1 MLKKANKYIALSAV
15 CMLTISACSTDEGLS
30 ASNNQDKTPIE
41 LSAGVVGESPAT
53 QHAATRTTVTSG
65 TGSAFSKTTS
75 VYMVLKSENSADA
88 TADALY
94 TRTIGYL
101 QGGTTGSKNSIDF
114 SSSFA
119 RYWEDSYSR
128 NSQVSAYATCVPGYY
143 LASSVNESLKDNP
156 NGTSDSDIWSDGSS
170 EFYNN
175 EWSSSYGNTTLAW
188 PLRSATAD
196 NQNTGDFVNSQDLCF
211 SNNLSNLGTDSRL
224 TFSTETKTFGKGELV
239 FNHALTRVT
248 FKIKKGDGFTT
259 SDPFAFSNDNENI
272 VILGVNTSGTFD
284 FTAGGFSSLSTGDIK
299 QFAVTDNRSTDG
311 ATYAYELNAL
321 LVPGSDLSS
330 TTAGQIYFTIDN
342 NLYQLSKSTL
352 MTALDGKTLSDN
364 TTSALDA
371 ENKMR
376 PGVHYVFTMTVGKK
390 KVSNFTASVVEW
402 ETVTAEE
409 TTPTN
414 ARITMT
420 LMDNNAKITGEA
432 EFALYRSTVTSSTI
446 DDSYENYSWTTG
458 YTPAKNKAQLVE
470 HSEKTGVYAAQDAE
484 KPNADWYW
492 PDNKTFYHFRTVM
505 PKATVVNEGDTNGNY
520 ISLAAGFNKKY
531 IDSGTYTDVCWG
543 APFASTTSKLNYD
556 YDVNG
561 FDGKDAPTPHQLYK
575 AIGPTAQTINMIMF
589 HMMSDVTI
597 KLTTTGD
604 ADPDKVDLTNAKM
617 QLSNVYKEGNVLMG
631 NGLVV
636 PTETSKG
643 TITNETGTNTY
654 QVDWHYG
661 FIPQSLA
668 NVVLTITTADNNQYF
683 VTMNEVLAAT
693 VGSTIIANPY
703 TQKNGKYVIDR
714 WLPNYQYT
722 YTFKLS
728 KSGITQ
734 ISASLA
740 DWENVEAGDDNVQIQ

>member
-1 MLKKANKYIALSAV
+1 MLKKANKYIALSTV

-30 ASNNQDKTPIE
+30 ASDNQNKTPIE

-88 TADALY
+88 TADTLY
-94 TRTIGYL
+94 TRTIGYIE
-101 QGGTTGSKNSIDF
+101 GNSSTTATNNDIK
-114 SSSFA
+114 FA
-119 RYWEDSYSR
+119 SGYNRYWEDSYSR
-128 NSQVSAYATCVPGYY
+128 SSQVSAYAACVPGYY
-143 LASSVNESLKDNP
+143 LDASVS
-156 NGTSDSDIWSDGSS
+156 GTVDGTEDLTTWTVGSS
-170 EFYNN
+170 NEYNN
-175 EWSSSYGNTTLAW
+175 EWSASNGTTTLAW

-196 NQNTGDFVNSQDLCF
+196 KQNTADFVNSQDLCF

-239 FNHALTRVT
+239 FNHALTRIT
-248 FKIKKGDGFTT
+248 FKIKKGEGFTT
-259 SDPFAFSNDNENI
+259 GDPFAFSKASDGENI
-272 VILGVNTSGTFD
+272 VLKGVNTSGTFD
-284 FTAGGFSSLSTGDIK
+284 FTTGEFSSVSTGDIK

-311 ATYAYELNAL
+311 ATYAYELSAL

-330 TTAGQIYFTIDN
+330 TTAGQIYFVIDN
-342 NLYQLSKSTL
+342 NDYQLSKSTL
-352 MTALDGKTLSDN
+352 MTALASKTLSDN

-420 LMDNNAKITGEA
+420 LLENGTKKTGTA
-432 EFALYRSTVTSSTI
+432 DFDLYRSTNTSTTI
-446 DDSYENYSWTTG
+446 DDDYASYDWTTG
-458 YTPAKNKAQLVE
+458 YTQANCKAALVE
-470 HSEKTGVYAAQDAE
+470 GTKDSGIYQAKDAT
-484 KPNADWYW
+484 NTNTDWYW
-492 PDNKTFYHFRTVM
+492 PDNKTFYHFRAVM
-505 PKATVVNEGDTNGNY
+505 PNDWVVTKGNDGDY
-520 ISLAAGFNKKY
+520 ISLAADFKG
-531 IDSGTYTDVCWG
+531 SYTDVCWG
-543 APFASTTSKLNYD
+543 APFAATTSNLIYD
-556 YDVNG
+556 PEDATKNG
-561 FDGKDAPTPHQLYK
+561 FDGKNVSTIHQLFK
-575 AIGPTAQTINMIMF
+575 AIGPTEQTINMIMF

-597 KLTTTGD
+597 NLTTTTGD
-604 ADPDKVDLTNAKM
+604 DQVTLTNAKM
-617 QLSNVYKEGNVLMG
+617 QLSNVYSTGKVLMG

-636 PTETSKG
+636 PTG
-643 TITNETGTNTY
+643 TAGIITNETGTDTY

-661 FIPQSLA
+661 FIPQSLE
-668 NVVLTITTADNNQYF
+668 NVVLTITTKDNNQYF

-703 TQKNGKYVIDR
+703 TQNNGKYVIDR

-722 YTFKLS
+722 YTFKLT

-740 DWENVEAGDDNVQIQ
+740 DWESVTSEEETVKIK

>member
-1 MLKKANKYIALSAV
+1 MLKKANKYIALSTV
-15 CMLTISACSTDEGLS
+15 CVLTISACSTDEGLS
-30 ASNNQDKTPIE
+30 ASDNQDKTPIE

-75 VYMVLKSENSADA
+75 VYMVLKSENSNNTSDP
-88 TADALY
+88 ALY
-94 TRTIGYL
+94 ARTIGYL
-101 QGGTTGSKNSIDF
+101 QGGSSTSIK
-114 SSSFA
+114 FA
-119 RYWEDSYSR
+119 SGYNRYWEDSYSR
-128 NSQVSAYATCVPGYY
+128 NSQVSAYAACVPGYY
-143 LASSVNESLKDNP
+143 LAASVSGTVDGTEDATIWSVGGSNVYENVW
-156 NGTSDSDIWSDGSS
+156 NTSDA
-170 EFYNN
+170 
-175 EWSSSYGNTTLAW
+175 TTLAW
-188 PLRSATAD
+188 PLRNASVAK
-196 NQNTGDFVNSQDLCF
+196 QTGDFVNSQDLCF
-211 SNNLSNLGTDSRL
+211 SNNLAKWNSSDTRL
-224 TFSTETKTFGKGELV
+224 KFSKDDKKFGSGELV
-239 FNHALTRVT
+239 FNHALTRIT

-259 SDPFAFSNDNENI
+259 SDSFAFSNASAGENI
-272 VILGVNTSGTFD
+272 VIKAVNTKGTFD
-284 FTAGGFSSLSTGDIK
+284 FKEGEFESNSVETGDIQ

-352 MTALDGKTLSDN
+352 MTALVGKTLSDN

>member
-1 MLKKANKYIALSAV
+1 MLKKANKYIALSTV
-15 CMLTISACSTDEGLS
+15 CVLTISACSTDEGLS
-30 ASNNQDKTPIE
+30 ASDNQNKTPIE

-94 TRTIGYL
+94 TRTIGYIE
-101 QGGTTGSKNSIDF
+101 GN
-114 SSSFA
+114 SSSTATNNDIKFA
-119 RYWEDSYSR
+119 SGYNRYWEDSYSR
-128 NSQVSAYATCVPGYY
+128 SSQVSAYAACVPGYY
-143 LASSVNESLKDNP
+143 LAASVSGTVDGTEDLTPWTVDSSNE
-156 NGTSDSDIWSDGSS
+156 
-170 EFYNN
+170 YNN
-175 EWSSSYGNTTLAW
+175 EWSASNGTTTLDW
-188 PLRSATAD
+188 PLRGATAD
-196 NQNTGDFVNSQDLCF
+196 KQNTGDFVNSQDLCF
-211 SNNLSNLGTDSRL
+211 SNNVSNLSTGDDKRL
-224 TFSTETKTFGKGELV
+224 TFSTTTKTFGSGKLV

-284 FTAGGFSSLSTGDIK
+284 FTAGEFSSLSTGDIK

-311 ATYAYELNAL
+311 ATYAYELNAF

-352 MTALDGKTLSDN
+352 MTALVGKTLSDN

-420 LMDNNAKITGEA
+420 LLENGTKKTGTA
-432 EFALYRSTVTSSTI
+432 DFDLYRSTNTSTTI
-446 DDSYENYSWTTG
+446 DDDYASYDWTTG
-458 YTPAKNKAQLVE
+458 YTQANCKAALVE
-470 HSEKTGVYAAQDAE
+470 GTKDSGIYQAKDAT
-484 KPNADWYW
+484 NTNTDWYW

-505 PKATVVNEGDTNGNY
+505 PQNTAVTKDETDGDY
-520 ISLAAGFNKKY
+520 ISLEAGFK
-531 IDSGTYTDVCWG
+531 GTYKDVCWG
-543 APFASTTSKLNYD
+543 APFAATTSNLNYGCASR
-556 YDVNG
+556 G
-561 FDGKDAPTPHQLYK
+561 FDGKDDVTTHQLYK
-575 AIGPTAQTINMIMF
+575 AIGPTEQAISMIMF

-597 KLTTTGD
+597 NLTTTTGD
-604 ADPDKVDLTNAKM
+604 DKVDLTNAKM
-617 QLSNVYKEGNVLMG
+617 QLSNVYSEGKVLMG

-636 PTETSKG
+636 PKEAAG
-643 TITNETGTNTY
+643 IITNETATADTY
-654 QVDWHYG
+654 QMPWTYG
-661 FIPQSLA
+661 FIPQSLE

-683 VTMNEVLAAT
+683 VAMNEVLAAT

-722 YTFKLS
+722 YTFKLT

-740 DWENVEAGDDNVQIQ
+740 DWEKVEAGDDNVQIQ

>member
-1 MLKKANKYIALSAV
+1 MLKKANKYIALSTV
-15 CMLTISACSTDEGLS
+15 CVLTISACSTDEGLS
-30 ASNNQDKTPIE
+30 ASDNQNKTPIE

-53 QHAATRTTVTSG
+53 QHVATRTTVTSG

-75 VYMVLKSENSADA
+75 VYMVLRSDSADVA
-88 TADALY
+88 GKTKY

-101 QGGTTGSKNSIDF
+101 QG
-114 SSSFA
+114 SSSKAIQFTSGFA

-128 NSQVSAYATCVPGYY
+128 NSQVSAYAACVPGYY
-143 LASSVNESLKDNP
+143 LDASVSGTP
-156 NGTSDSDIWSDGSS
+156 NGAEDATTWSVDSS
-170 EFYNN
+170 ESYENK
-175 EWSSSYGNTTLAW
+175 WDASYGNATLDW
-188 PLRSATAD
+188 PLRGASVSD
-196 NQNTGDFVNSQDLCF
+196 QTGDFVNSQDLCF
-211 SNNLSNLGTDSRL
+211 SNNVAKWGTDDSRL
-224 TFSTETKTFGKGELV
+224 TFSTETKKFGSGNLV

-259 SDPFAFSNDNENI
+259 SDAFAFSNANENI
-272 VILGVNTSGTFD
+272 VLTGFNTTGTFD
-284 FTAGGFSSLSTGDIK
+284 FTKGEFTTVNSTSTI
-299 QFAVTDNRSTDG
+299 QQLAVTKNTDG
-311 ATYAYELNAL
+311 YVLDGIML
-321 LVPGSDLSS
+321 PGTDLSDEK
-330 TTAGQIYFTIDN
+330 TADAISFTIDN
-342 NLYQLSKSTL
+342 NLYQLKKKVL
-352 MTALDGKTLSDN
+352 MDALDGKTTNISNL
-364 TTSALDA
+364 SALN

-597 KLTTTGD
+597 NLTTTTGD
-604 ADPDKVDLTNAKM
+604 DKVDLTNAKM
-617 QLSNVYKEGNVLMG
+617 QLSNVYSTGKVLMG

-636 PTETSKG
+636 PTG
-643 TITNETGTNTY
+643 TAGSITNATGTDTY

-661 FIPQSLA
+661 FIPQSLE
-668 NVVLTITTADNNQYF
+668 NVVLTITTKDNNQYF
-683 VTMNEVLAAT
+683 VTMKDVK
-693 VGSTIIANPY
+693 VSTFTPNIIASPY
-703 TQKNGKYVIDR
+703 TNNVINR

-740 DWENVEAGDDNVQIQ
+740 GWESVTSEEETVKIK

>member
-1 MLKKANKYIALSAV
+1 MLKKANKYIALSTV

-30 ASNNQDKTPIE
+30 ASDNQNKTPIE

-94 TRTIGYL
+94 TRTIGYIE
-101 QGGTTGSKNSIDF
+101 GN
-114 SSSFA
+114 SSSTATNNDIKFA
-119 RYWEDSYSR
+119 SGYNRYWEDSYSR
-128 NSQVSAYATCVPGYY
+128 SSQVSAYAACVPGYY
-143 LASSVNESLKDNP
+143 LAASTSGVSVTADSKEDATTWTVGGSSDYENVWN
-156 NGTSDSDIWSDGSS
+156 TSDA
-170 EFYNN
+170 
-175 EWSSSYGNTTLAW
+175 TTLVW
-188 PLRSATAD
+188 PLRNASVA
-196 NQNTGDFVNSQDLCF
+196 NQTGDFVNSQDLCF
-211 SNNLSNLGTDSRL
+211 SNNVAKWGTDDSRL
-224 TFSTETKTFGKGELV
+224 TFSTETKKFGSGNLV
-239 FNHALTRVT
+239 FNHALTRIT
-248 FKIKKGDGFTT
+248 FIIKKGDGFTT
-259 SDPFAFSNDNENI
+259 SDAFAFSNANENI
-272 VILGVNTSGTFD
+272 VLTGFNTTGTFD
-284 FTAGGFSSLSTGDIK
+284 FTKGEFTTVNSTSTI
-299 QFAVTDNRSTDG
+299 QQLAVTKNTDG
-311 ATYAYELNAL
+311 YVLDGIML
-321 LVPGSDLSS
+321 PGTDLSDEK
-330 TTAGQIYFTIDN
+330 TADAISFTIDN
-342 NLYQLSKSTL
+342 NLYQLKKKVL
-352 MTALDGKTLSDN
+352 MDALDGKTTNISNL
-364 TTSALDA
+364 SALN

-617 QLSNVYKEGNVLMG
+617 QLSNVYSEGKVLMG

-636 PTETSKG
+636 PTG
-643 TITNETGTNTY
+643 TAGIITNETATAGTY
-654 QVDWHYG
+654 QMPWTYG
-661 FIPQSLA
+661 FIPQSLE

-683 VTMNEVLAAT
+683 VTMKDVK
-693 VGSTIIANPY
+693 VSTFTPNIIASPY
-703 TQKNGKYVIDR
+703 TNNVINR
-714 WLPNYQYT
+714 WLPNFKYT

-740 DWENVEAGDDNVQIQ
+740 DWEKVEAGDDNVQIQ

>member
-1 MLKKANKYIALSAV
+1 MLKKANKYIALSTV
-15 CMLTISACSTDEGLS
+15 CVLTISACSTDEGLS
-30 ASNNQDKTPIE
+30 ASDNQDKTPIE

-94 TRTIGYL
+94 TRTIGYIE
-101 QGGTTGSKNSIDF
+101 GN
-114 SSSFA
+114 SSSTATNNDIKFA
-119 RYWEDSYSR
+119 SGYNRYWEDSYSR
-128 NSQVSAYATCVPGYY
+128 NSQVSAYAACVPAYY
-143 LASSVNESLKDNP
+143 LAASVS
-156 NGTSDSDIWSDGSS
+156 GTVDGTEDSTTPWTVGSS
-170 EFYNN
+170 NKYNN
-175 EWSSSYGNTTLAW
+175 EWSSSYGNTTLDW
-188 PLRSATAD
+188 PLRGASVSDQTD
-196 NQNTGDFVNSQDLCF
+196 DFVNSQNLCF
-211 SNNLSNLGTDSRL
+211 SNNVSNLSADSRL
-224 TFSTETKTFGKGELV
+224 TFSDETKKFGSGNLV

-272 VILGVNTSGTFD
+272 VIKAVNTKGTFD
-284 FTAGGFSSLSTGDIK
+284 FKEGEFESSSVETGDIK

-597 KLTTTGD
+597 KLT
-604 ADPDKVDLTNAKM
+604 AF
-617 QLSNVYKEGNVLMG
+617 S
-631 NGLVV
+631 
-636 PTETSKG
+636 
-643 TITNETGTNTY
+643 
-654 QVDWHYG
+654 
-661 FIPQSLA
+661 
-668 NVVLTITTADNNQYF
+668 
-683 VTMNEVLAAT
+683 
-693 VGSTIIANPY
+693 
-703 TQKNGKYVIDR
+703 
-714 WLPNYQYT
+714 
-722 YTFKLS
+722 
-728 KSGITQ
+728 
-734 ISASLA
+734 
-740 DWENVEAGDDNVQIQ
+740 

>member
-1 MLKKANKYIALSAV
+1 MLKKANKYIALSTV

-30 ASNNQDKTPIE
+30 ASDNQNKTPIE

-94 TRTIGYL
+94 TRTIGYIE
-101 QGGTTGSKNSIDF
+101 GNSSTTATNNDVK
-114 SSSFA
+114 FA
-119 RYWEDSYSR
+119 SGYNRYWEDSYSR
-128 NSQVSAYATCVPGYY
+128 NSQVSAYAACVPGYY
-143 LASSVNESLKDNP
+143 LAASVSGTVDGTEDATIWSVSGSNVYENVW
-156 NGTSDSDIWSDGSS
+156 NTSDA
-170 EFYNN
+170 
-175 EWSSSYGNTTLAW
+175 TTLAW
-188 PLRSATAD
+188 PLRNASVAK
-196 NQNTGDFVNSQDLCF
+196 QTGDFVNSQDLCF
-211 SNNLSNLGTDSRL
+211 SNNVSNLSTGDDKRL
-224 TFSTETKTFGKGELV
+224 TFSTTTKTFGSGKLV

-284 FTAGGFSSLSTGDIK
+284 FSAGEFSSLSTGDIK

-352 MTALDGKTLSDN
+352 MYALASKTLSDN

-420 LMDNNAKITGEA
+420 LLENGTKKTGTA
-432 EFALYRSTVTSSTI
+432 ISTFI
-446 DDSYENYSWTTG
+446 
-458 YTPAKNKAQLVE
+458 AQLTRRMISMTTMQVMIGQLAI
-470 HSEKTGVYAAQDAE
+470 HKQIVKLHWLKVPKIRVFI
-484 KPNADWYW
+484 KPKMQ
-492 PDNKTFYHFRTVM
+492 P
-505 PKATVVNEGDTNGNY
+505 
-520 ISLAAGFNKKY
+520 IQIL
-531 IDSGTYTDVCWG
+531 
-543 APFASTTSKLNYD
+543 
-556 YDVNG
+556 
-561 FDGKDAPTPHQLYK
+561 
-575 AIGPTAQTINMIMF
+575 IGIGL
-589 HMMSDVTI
+589 TI
-597 KLTTTGD
+597 KH
-604 ADPDKVDLTNAKM
+604 
-617 QLSNVYKEGNVLMG
+617 SIISVL
-631 NGLVV
+631 
-636 PTETSKG
+636 
-643 TITNETGTNTY
+643 
-654 QVDWHYG
+654 
-661 FIPQSLA
+661 
-668 NVVLTITTADNNQYF
+668 
-683 VTMNEVLAAT
+683 
-693 VGSTIIANPY
+693 
-703 TQKNGKYVIDR
+703 
-714 WLPNYQYT
+714 
-722 YTFKLS
+722 
-728 KSGITQ
+728 
-734 ISASLA
+734 
-740 DWENVEAGDDNVQIQ
+740 

>member
-30 ASNNQDKTPIE
+30 AFDDQDKTPIE

-53 QHAATRTTVTSG
+53 QRAATRAMVTSG
-65 TGSAFSKTTS
+65 SGSPFAKTTS
-75 VYMVLKSENSADA
+75 VYMVLMSENRDN
-88 TADALY
+88 TLDPTLY

-101 QGGTTGSKNSIDF
+101 EG
-114 SSSFA
+114 SSSNAIKYANGFN

-128 NSQVSAYATCVPGYY
+128 NSQVSAYAACVPGYY
-143 LASSVNESLKDNP
+143 LAASVSGTVDGTEDSTTPWTVGSL
-156 NGTSDSDIWSDGSS
+156 DSYENKWDA
-170 EFYNN
+170 
-175 EWSSSYGNTTLAW
+175 SYGTTTLAW

-211 SNNLSNLGTDSRL
+211 SNNVSNLSTGDDKRL
-224 TFSTETKTFGKGELV
+224 TFSTTTKTFGSGKLV

-272 VILGVNTSGTFD
+272 VILGVNTSGAFD
-284 FTAGGFSSLSTGDIK
+284 FTAGEFSSFSTGDIK

-352 MTALDGKTLSDN
+352 MTALVGKTLSDN

-414 ARITMT
+414 ARITMM
-420 LMDNNAKITGEA
+420 LLENGIKKTGEA
-432 EFALYRSTVTSSTI
+432 KFDLYRSENKNTSLTI
-446 DDSYENYSWTTG
+446 DDNFASYAWTTG
-458 YTPAKNKAQLVE
+458 YSLANCKAALVE
-470 HSEKTGVYAAQDAE
+470 GSSGIYQAKDATDKTT
-484 KPNADWYW
+484 DWYW
-492 PDNKTFYHFRTVM
+492 PDNKTFYHFRAVYPQSSTVEVG
-505 PKATVVNEGDTNGNY
+505 TDGDYLT
-520 ISLAAGFNKKY
+520 LTAGF
-531 IDSGTYTDVCWG
+531 DDTYTDVCWG
-543 APFASTTSKLNYD
+543 APFADTNSELNYG
-556 YDVNG
+556 YATKG
-561 FDGKDAPTPHQLYK
+561 FDGKDDATTHQLFK
-575 AIGPTAQTINMIMF
+575 AIGPTEQTINMIMF

-597 KLTTTGD
+597 NLTTTDGT
-604 ADPDKVDLTNAKM
+604 DKVDLTNAKM
-617 QLSNVYKEGNVLMG
+617 QLSNIYSNGKVLMG

-636 PTETSKG
+636 PTG
-643 TITNETGTNTY
+643 AADVITNKTATAGKY
-654 QVDWHYG
+654 QTPWTYG
-661 FIPQSLA
+661 FIPQSLE
-668 NVVLTITTADNNQYF
+668 NVVLTITTADNNLYI
-683 VTMNEVLAAT
+683 VDMKDVLATT
-693 VGSTIIANPY
+693 VDYNIIGNPY
-703 TQKNGKYVIDR
+703 TQSNGKYVINR
-714 WLPNYQYT
+714 WLPNYKYS
-722 YTFKLS
+722 YTFKLT
-728 KSGITQ
+728 KAGITK

-740 DWENVEAGDDNVQIQ
+740 NWESVAVDETVQIK

>member
-1 MLKKANKYIALSAV
+1 MLKKANKYIALSTV

-53 QHAATRTTVTSG
+53 QQAATRTTVTSNETNAKPF
-65 TGSAFSKTTS
+65 TGGTS
-75 VYMVLKSENSADA
+75 VYMVLKSENSAG
-88 TADALY
+88 TSADVLY

-101 QGGTTGSKNSIDF
+101 QGGTTGSKNSIGF

-143 LASSVNESLKDNP
+143 LASSVYESLKDNP

-175 EWSSSYGNTTLAW
+175 EWSSSYGNTTLDW
-188 PLRSATAD
+188 PLRGASVSD
-196 NQNTGDFVNSQDLCF
+196 QTGDFVNSQDLCF
-211 SNNLSNLGTDSRL
+211 SNNVSNLSADSRL
-224 TFSTETKTFGKGELV
+224 TFSDETKKFGSGNLV

-284 FTAGGFSSLSTGDIK
+284 FTAGEFSSLSTGDIN

-352 MTALDGKTLSDN
+352 MTALVGKTLSDN

-420 LMDNNAKITGEA
+420 LLENGTKKTGTA
-432 EFALYRSTVTSSTI
+432 DFDLYRSTNTSTTI
-446 DDSYENYSWTTG
+446 DDDYASYDWTTG
-458 YTPAKNKAQLVE
+458 YTQANCKAALVE
-470 HSEKTGVYAAQDAE
+470 GTKDSGIYQAKDAT
-484 KPNADWYW
+484 NTNTDWYW

-505 PKATVVNEGDTNGNY
+505 PQNTAVTEYETDGDY
-520 ISLAAGFNKKY
+520 ISLKAGFK
-531 IDSGTYTDVCWG
+531 GTYKDVCWG
-543 APFASTTSKLNYD
+543 APFAYTNEKLNYG
-556 YDVNG
+556 YASRG
-561 FDGKDAPTPHQLYK
+561 FDGKDDVTSHQLYK
-575 AIGPTAQTINMIMF
+575 AIGPTQNAVNMIMF

-597 KLTTTGD
+597 NLTTTTGND
-604 ADPDKVDLTNAKM
+604 QVDLTNAKM
-617 QLSNVYKEGNVLMG
+617 QLSNVYSEGKVLMG

-636 PTETSKG
+636 PTG
-643 TITNETGTNTY
+643 TAGIITNETATAGTY
-654 QVDWHYG
+654 QTPWTYG
-661 FIPQSLA
+661 FIPQSLE
-668 NVVLTITTADNNQYF
+668 NVLLTITTADNNQYF
-683 VTMNEVLAAT
+683 VTMKDVK
-693 VGSTIIANPY
+693 VSTFTPNIIASPY
-703 TQKNGKYVIDR
+703 TNNVINR
-714 WLPNYQYT
+714 WLPNFKYT

-728 KSGITQ
+728 KAGITQ

-740 DWENVEAGDDNVQIQ
+740 DWEKVEAGDDNVQIQ

>member
-1 MLKKANKYIALSAV
+1 MLKKANKYIALSTV
-15 CMLTISACSTDEGLS
+15 CVLTISACSTDEGLS
-30 ASNNQDKTPIE
+30 ASDNQNKTPIE

-53 QHAATRTTVTSG
+53 QHAATRTTVTSDATNAKPF
-65 TGSAFSKTTS
+65 TGGTS

-94 TRTIGYL
+94 TRTIGYIE
-101 QGGTTGSKNSIDF
+101 GN
-114 SSSFA
+114 SSSTATNNDIKFA
-119 RYWEDSYSR
+119 SGYNRYWEDSYSR
-128 NSQVSAYATCVPGYY
+128 NSQVSAYAACVPGYY
-143 LASSVNESLKDNP
+143 LAASVSGTP
-156 NGTSDSDIWSDGSS
+156 NGAEDATTWSVGSS
-170 EFYNN
+170 ESYENK
-175 EWSSSYGNTTLAW
+175 WDASYGNATLDW
-188 PLRSATAD
+188 PLRGASVSDQIGA
-196 NQNTGDFVNSQDLCF
+196 FVSSQDLCF
-211 SNNLSNLGTDSRL
+211 SNNVAKWGTDDSRL
-224 TFSTETKTFGKGELV
+224 TFSTETKRFGSGNLV
-239 FNHALTRVT
+239 FNHALTRIT
-248 FKIKKGDGFTT
+248 FIIKKGDGFTT
-259 SDPFAFSNDNENI
+259 SDAFAFSNANENI
-272 VILGVNTSGTFD
+272 VLTGFNTTGTFD
-284 FTAGGFSSLSTGDIK
+284 FTKGEFTTVNSTSTI
-299 QFAVTDNRSTDG
+299 QQLAVTKNTDG
-311 ATYAYELNAL
+311 YVLDGIML
-321 LVPGSDLSS
+321 PGTDLSDEK
-330 TTAGQIYFTIDN
+330 TADAISFTIDN
-342 NLYQLSKSTL
+342 NLYQLKKKVL
-352 MTALDGKTLSDN
+352 MDALDGKTTNISNL
-364 TTSALDA
+364 SALN

-740 DWENVEAGDDNVQIQ
+740 DWEKVEAGDDNVQIQ

>member
-1 MLKKANKYIALSAV
+1 MLKKANKYIALSTV

-30 ASNNQDKTPIE
+30 ASDNQNKTPIE

-75 VYMVLKSENSADA
+75 VYMVLKSENSNNTSDP
-88 TADALY
+88 ALY
-94 TRTIGYL
+94 ARTIGYL
-101 QGGTTGSKNSIDF
+101 QGGSSTSIK
-114 SSSFA
+114 FA
-119 RYWEDSYSR
+119 SGYNRYWEDSYSR
-128 NSQVSAYATCVPGYY
+128 NSQVSAYAVCVPGYY
-143 LASSVNESLKDNP
+143 LDASVSGTVDGTEDATIWSVGGSNVYENVW
-156 NGTSDSDIWSDGSS
+156 NTSDAI
-170 EFYNN
+170 
-175 EWSSSYGNTTLAW
+175 TLAW
-188 PLRSATAD
+188 PLRNASVAK
-196 NQNTGDFVNSQDLCF
+196 QTGDFVNSQDLCF
-211 SNNLSNLGTDSRL
+211 SNNLAKWNSSDTRL
-224 TFSTETKTFGKGELV
+224 KFSKDDKKFGSGNLV

-259 SDPFAFSNDNENI
+259 SDPFAFSNASAGENI
-272 VILGVNTSGTFD
+272 VIKAVNTKGTFD
-284 FTAGGFSSLSTGDIK
+284 FKEGEFESNSLETGDIQ

-352 MTALDGKTLSDN
+352 MTALVGKTLSDN

-420 LMDNNAKITGEA
+420 LLENGTKKTGTA
-432 EFALYRSTVTSSTI
+432 DFDLYRSTNTSDDI
-446 DDSYENYSWTTG
+446 DDNYASYDWTTG
-458 YTPAKNKAQLVE
+458 YTQANCKAALVE
-470 HSEKTGVYAAQDAE
+470 GTKDSGIYQAKDATGST
-484 KPNADWYW
+484 DWYW
-492 PDNKTFYHFRTVM
+492 PDNKTFYHFRAVM
-505 PKATVVNEGDTNGNY
+505 PNDWVVTKDNDGDY
-520 ISLAAGFNKKY
+520 ISLAAGFKG
-531 IDSGTYTDVCWG
+531 SYTDVCWG
-543 APFASTTSKLNYD
+543 APFAATTSNLIYD
-556 YDVNG
+556 PEDATKNG
-561 FDGKDAPTPHQLYK
+561 FDGKDDATTHQLFK
-575 AIGPTAQTINMIMF
+575 AIGPTQNAVNMIMF

-683 VTMNEVLAAT
+683 VAMNEVLAAT

-703 TQKNGKYVIDR
+703 TLKNGKYVIDR
-714 WLPNYQYT
+714 WLPNHQYT
-722 YTFKLS
+722 YTFKLT

-740 DWENVEAGDDNVQIQ
+740 DWESVTSEEETVKIK

>member
-1 MLKKANKYIALSAV
+1 MLKKANKYIALSTV

-30 ASNNQDKTPIE
+30 ASDNQDKTPIE

-88 TADALY
+88 TADVLY
-94 TRTIGYL
+94 TRTIGYIE
-101 QGGTTGSKNSIDF
+101 GN
-114 SSSFA
+114 SSSTATNNDIKFA
-119 RYWEDSYSR
+119 SGYNRYWEDSYSR
-128 NSQVSAYATCVPGYY
+128 NSQVSAYAACVPGYY
-143 LASSVNESLKDNP
+143 LDASVS
-156 NGTSDSDIWSDGSS
+156 GTVDGTEDATIWPVGSS
-170 EFYNN
+170 ESYENK
-175 EWSSSYGNTTLAW
+175 WDASYGNATLDW
-188 PLRSATAD
+188 PLRGASVSD
-196 NQNTGDFVNSQDLCF
+196 QTGAFVSSQDLCF
-211 SNNLSNLGTDSRL
+211 SNNVAKWGTDDSRL
-224 TFSTETKTFGKGELV
+224 TFSTETKKFGSGNLV
-239 FNHALTRVT
+239 FNHALTRIT

-259 SDPFAFSNDNENI
+259 DDAFAFSNANENI
-272 VILGVNTSGTFD
+272 VLKEFNTSGTFD
-284 FTAGGFSSLSTGDIK
+284 FTKGEFTTVNSTSTI
-299 QFAVTDNRSTDG
+299 QQLAVTKNTDDYDYVLDGIMLPGTNLNDSTIAD
-311 ATYAYELNAL
+311 AI
-321 LVPGSDLSS
+321 S
-330 TTAGQIYFTIDN
+330 FTIDN
-342 NLYQLSKSTL
+342 NLYQLKKNVL
-352 MTALDGKTLSDN
+352 KKALDGKTTNISNL
-364 TTSALDA
+364 SALN

-470 HSEKTGVYAAQDAE
+470 HSEKTGVYAAQDVE

-575 AIGPTAQTINMIMF
+575 AIGPTEQTINMIMF

-597 KLTTTGD
+597 NLTTTTGD
-604 ADPDKVDLTNAKM
+604 DKVDLTNAKM
-617 QLSNVYKEGNVLMG
+617 QLSNVYSTGKVLMG

-636 PTETSKG
+636 PTG
-643 TITNETGTNTY
+643 TAGIITNETGTDTY
-654 QVDWHYG
+654 QTPWTYG
-661 FIPQSLA
+661 FIPQSLE

-683 VTMNEVLAAT
+683 VTMTQVA
-693 VGSTIIANPY
+693 VSTFTPNIIANPY
-703 TQKNGKYVIDR
+703 SQNSKGKYIIDC
-714 WLPNYQYT
+714 WLPNFKYT
-722 YTFKLS
+722 YTFKLT

-740 DWENVEAGDDNVQIQ
+740 GWESVTSEEETVKIK

>member
-1 MLKKANKYIALSAV
+1 MLKKANKYIALSTV

-30 ASNNQDKTPIE
+30 ASDNQDKTPIE

-53 QHAATRTTVTSG
+53 QHAATRTTVTSNETNAKPF
-65 TGSAFSKTTS
+65 TGGTS

-94 TRTIGYL
+94 TRTIGYIE
-101 QGGTTGSKNSIDF
+101 GNSSTTATNNDIK
-114 SSSFA
+114 FA
-119 RYWEDSYSR
+119 SGYNRYWEDSYSR
-128 NSQVSAYATCVPGYY
+128 SSQVSAYAACVPGYY
-143 LASSVNESLKDNP
+143 SDASVSGTVDGTKDL
-156 NGTSDSDIWSDGSS
+156 TTWTVGSS
-170 EFYNN
+170 NEYNN
-175 EWSSSYGNTTLAW
+175 EWSASNGTTTLAW

-211 SNNLSNLGTDSRL
+211 SNNVSNLSTGDDNRL
-224 TFSTETKTFGKGELV
+224 TFSTTTKTFGSGKLV

-259 SDPFAFSNDNENI
+259 SDPFAFSNASAGENI
-272 VILGVNTSGTFD
+272 VIKAVNTKGTFD
-284 FTAGGFSSLSTGDIK
+284 FKEGEFESNSVETGDIQ

-371 ENKMR
+371 EKKMR

-420 LMDNNAKITGEA
+420 LLENGTKKTGTA
-432 EFALYRSTVTSSTI
+432 DFDLYRSTNTSSTI
-446 DDSYENYSWTTG
+446 KDDYASYDWTTG
-458 YTPAKNKAQLVE
+458 YTLTNCKAALVE
-470 HSEKTGVYAAQDAE
+470 GTKDSGIYQAKDATSST
-484 KPNADWYW
+484 DWYW
-492 PDNKTFYHFRTVM
+492 PDNKTFYHFRAVM
-505 PKATVVNEGDTNGNY
+505 PNDWVVTKGNDGDY
-520 ISLAAGFNKKY
+520 ISLAAGFKG
-531 IDSGTYTDVCWG
+531 SYTDVCWG
-543 APFASTTSKLNYD
+543 APFAATTSNLIYD
-556 YDVNG
+556 PEDATKNG
-561 FDGKDAPTPHQLYK
+561 FDGKNVSTTHQLFK
-575 AIGPTAQTINMIMF
+575 AIGPTEQTINMIMF

-597 KLTTTGD
+597 NLTTTTGD
-604 ADPDKVDLTNAKM
+604 DKVDLTNAKM
-617 QLSNVYKEGNVLMG
+617 QLSNVYSTGKVLMG

-636 PTETSKG
+636 PTG
-643 TITNETGTNTY
+643 TAGSITNATGTDTY

-661 FIPQSLA
+661 FIPQLLE

-683 VTMNEVLAAT
+683 VTMKDVK
-693 VGSTIIANPY
+693 VSTFTPNIIANPY
-703 TQKNGKYVIDR
+703 TNNVIDR
-714 WLPNYQYT
+714 WLPNFKYT

-728 KSGITQ
+728 KAGITQ

-740 DWENVEAGDDNVQIQ
+740 DWEKVEAGDDNVQIQ

>member
-1 MLKKANKYIALSAV
+1 MLKKANKYIALSTV
-15 CMLTISACSTDEGLS
+15 CVLTISACSTDEGLS
-30 ASNNQDKTPIE
+30 ASDNQYKTPIE

-75 VYMVLKSENSADA
+75 VYMVLKSENRDNTSAP
-88 TADALY
+88 ALY
-94 TRTIGYL
+94 ARTIGYL
-101 QGGTTGSKNSIDF
+101 QGGSSTSIK
-114 SSSFA
+114 FA
-119 RYWEDSYSR
+119 SGYNRYWEDSYSR
-128 NSQVSAYATCVPGYY
+128 NSQVSAYAACVPGYY
-143 LASSVNESLKDNP
+143 LDASVSGTVEGTKDL
-156 NGTSDSDIWSDGSS
+156 TTWTVGSS
-170 EFYNN
+170 NEYNN
-175 EWSSSYGNTTLAW
+175 EWSASNGTTTLAW

-211 SNNLSNLGTDSRL
+211 SNNVSNLSTGDDKRL
-224 TFSTETKTFGKGELV
+224 TFSTTTKTFGSGELV

-284 FTAGGFSSLSTGDIK
+284 FTAGEFSSLSTGDIQ

-352 MTALDGKTLSDN
+352 MTALVGKTLSDN

-371 ENKMR
+371 EYKMR

-420 LMDNNAKITGEA
+420 LLENGTKKTGTA
-432 EFALYRSTVTSSTI
+432 DFDLYRSTNTSTTI
-446 DDSYENYSWTTG
+446 DDDYASYDWTTG
-458 YTPAKNKAQLVE
+458 YTQANCKAALVE
-470 HSEKTGVYAAQDAE
+470 GTKDSGIYQAKDAT
-484 KPNADWYW
+484 NTNTDWYW

-505 PKATVVNEGDTNGNY
+505 PQNTAVTKDETDGDY
-520 ISLAAGFNKKY
+520 ISLEAGFE
-531 IDSGTYTDVCWG
+531 GTYKDVCWG
-543 APFASTTSKLNYD
+543 APFAYSEEKLNYG
-556 YDVNG
+556 YASKG
-561 FDGKDAPTPHQLYK
+561 FDGKDDATTHQLFK
-575 AIGPTAQTINMIMF
+575 AIGPTQNAVNMIMF

-597 KLTTTGD
+597 NLTTTDGTD
-604 ADPDKVDLTNAKM
+604 QVTLTNAKM
-617 QLSNVYKEGNVLMG
+617 QLSNVYSTGKVLMG

-636 PTETSKG
+636 PTG
-643 TITNETGTNTY
+643 TAGIITNETATAQTP
-654 QVDWHYG
+654 WTYG
-661 FIPQSLA
+661 FIPQSLE
-668 NVVLTITTADNNQYF
+668 NVVLTITTKDNNQFF
-683 VTMNEVLAAT
+683 VAMNEVLAT

-703 TQKNGKYVIDR
+703 TLKNGKYVIDR

-722 YTFKLS
+722 YTFKLT

>member
-1 MLKKANKYIALSAV
+1 MLKKANKYIALSTV
-15 CMLTISACSTDEGLS
+15 CVLTISACSTDEGLS
-30 ASNNQDKTPIE
+30 ASDNQNKTPIE
-41 LSAGVVGESPAT
+41 LLAGVVGESPAT

-94 TRTIGYL
+94 TRTIGYIE
-101 QGGTTGSKNSIDF
+101 GN
-114 SSSFA
+114 SSSTATNNDIKFA
-119 RYWEDSYSR
+119 SGYNRYWEDSYSR
-128 NSQVSAYATCVPGYY
+128 NSQVSAYAACVPGYY
-143 LASSVNESLKDNP
+143 LDASVSGTVDGTEDATIWSVGGSNVYENVW
-156 NGTSDSDIWSDGSS
+156 NTSDA
-170 EFYNN
+170 
-175 EWSSSYGNTTLAW
+175 TTLAW
-188 PLRSATAD
+188 PLRNASVAK
-196 NQNTGDFVNSQDLCF
+196 QTGDFVNSQDLCF
-211 SNNLSNLGTDSRL
+211 SNNLAKWNSSDTRL
-224 TFSTETKTFGKGELV
+224 KFSKDDKKFGSGELV
-239 FNHALTRVT
+239 FNHALTRIT
-248 FKIKKGDGFTT
+248 FIIKKGDGFTT
-259 SDPFAFSNDNENI
+259 SDPFAFSNASAGENI
-272 VILGVNTSGTFD
+272 VIKAVNTKGTFD
-284 FTAGGFSSLSTGDIK
+284 FKEGEFESNSVETGDIQ

-420 LMDNNAKITGEA
+420 LLDNNSLKTGTA
-432 EFALYRSTVTSSTI
+432 NFDLYRSTNTLTTI
-446 DDSYENYSWTTG
+446 DDDYASYDWKTG
-458 YTPAKNKAQLVE
+458 YTSAKNKAQLVE
-470 HSEKTGVYAAQDAE
+470 KTSGTGVYAAQDAE
-484 KPNADWYW
+484 SPNADWYW
-492 PDNKTFYHFRTVM
+492 PDNKTFYHFRAVM
-505 PKATVVNEGDTNGNY
+505 PKSTVVSEDATNGDY
-520 ISLAAGFNKKY
+520 ITLAAGF
-531 IDSGTYTDVCWG
+531 SGTYTDVRWG
-543 APFASTTSKLNYD
+543 APFGGLDDNLNKFDMLTYDPYVDSNSK
-556 YDVNG
+556 G
-561 FDGKDAPTPHQLYK
+561 FDGKNPSVTHQLYK
-575 AIGPTAQTINMIMF
+575 AIGPTEEAINMIMF
-589 HMMSDVTI
+589 RMMSDVTI
-597 KLTTTGD
+597 NLTTTDGTD
-604 ADPDKVDLTNAKM
+604 QVTLTNAKM
-617 QLSNVYKEGNVLMG
+617 QLSNVYSTGKVLMG

-636 PTETSKG
+636 PTG
-643 TITNETGTNTY
+643 TARIITNETATAGTY
-654 QVDWHYG
+654 QTPWTYG
-661 FIPQSLA
+661 FIPQSLE

-683 VTMNEVLAAT
+683 VTMKDVK
-693 VGSTIIANPY
+693 VSTFTLNIIANPY
-703 TQKNGKYVIDR
+703 TNNVIDR
-714 WLPNYQYT
+714 WLPNFKYT

-728 KSGITQ
+728 KAGITQ

>member
-1 MLKKANKYIALSAV
+1 MLKKANKYIALSTV

-30 ASNNQDKTPIE
+30 ASDNQDKTPIE

-94 TRTIGYL
+94 TRTIGYIE
-101 QGGTTGSKNSIDF
+101 GN
-114 SSSFA
+114 SSSTATNNDIKFA
-119 RYWEDSYSR
+119 SGYNRYWEDSYSR
-128 NSQVSAYATCVPGYY
+128 SSQVSAYAACVPGYY
-143 LASSVNESLKDNP
+143 LAASVSGTP
-156 NGTSDSDIWSDGSS
+156 NGAEDATTWSVGSS
-170 EFYNN
+170 ESYENK
-175 EWSSSYGNTTLAW
+175 WDASYGNATLDW
-188 PLRSATAD
+188 PLRGASVSD
-196 NQNTGDFVNSQDLCF
+196 QTGAFVSSQDLCF
-211 SNNLSNLGTDSRL
+211 SNNVAKWGTDDSRL
-224 TFSTETKTFGKGELV
+224 TFSTETKKFGSGNLV

-284 FTAGGFSSLSTGDIK
+284 FTAGEFSSLSTGDIK

-420 LMDNNAKITGEA
+420 LLENGTMKTGTA
-432 EFALYRSTVTSSTI
+432 DFDLYRSEDINTSSTI
-446 DDSYENYSWTTG
+446 DDNYESYEWETG
-458 YTPAKNKAQLVE
+458 YTPAENKAQLVE
-470 HSEKTGVYAAQDAE
+470 HTSTSGSIYSAQDAAD
-484 KPNADWYW
+484 PHTDWYW
-492 PDNKTFYHFRTVM
+492 PDNKTFYHFRAVM
-505 PKATVVNEGDTNGNY
+505 PKMDDTWKVIEDTNGDY
-520 ISLAAGFNKKY
+520 ITLSAGF
-531 IDSGTYTDVCWG
+531 SGSYKDVCWG
-543 APFASTTSKLNYD
+543 APFAYTKDKLNYG
-556 YDVNG
+556 YASKG
-561 FDGKDAPTPHQLYK
+561 FDGKDDATTHQLFK
-575 AIGPTAQTINMIMF
+575 AIGPTNDPVNMIMF

-597 KLTTTGD
+597 NLTTTDGT
-604 ADPDKVDLTNAKM
+604 DKVDLANAKM
-617 QLSNVYKEGNVLMG
+617 QLSNVYSKGKVLMG

-636 PTETSKG
+636 PTG
-643 TITNETGTNTY
+643 TAGSITNETGTDTY

-661 FIPQSLA
+661 FIPQSLE
-668 NVVLTITTADNNQYF
+668 NVILTITTKDNNQYF
-683 VTMNEVLAAT
+683 VTMNKVAVSKLSEN
-693 VGSTIIANPY
+693 IIANPY

-714 WLPNYQYT
+714 WLPNYRYT

-728 KSGITQ
+728 KAGITQ

-740 DWENVEAGDDNVQIQ
+740 DWESVTSEEETVKIK